1 MGKILFIAATEAN
14 GKLSPGARKGLGAAL
29 ELKQMLNG
37 ELYIGL
43 WGKSTEEAA
52 QLPAADQISKGY
64 FVEGEAFAESRYATD
79 AAACEAI
86 CRQVGA
92 DIVVAPDNARTNRI
106 LAGVAQ
112 RLNGIIDS
120 HITEF
125 KVENDALMV
134 SRWHYR
140 QRLLAQISRTQRPWF
155 LSIESGVFKAPEA
168 GDATVALEKIA
179 VEVSDRQTRT
189 VVKGVEAPSVD
200 EQTIRP
206 DAELL
211 FVAGAGWTKKQ
222 PDGDI
227 KADLAADLIFDF
239 LKNSKASLGSTKS
252 LVDLSSEGA
261 AVLPFMTQLNQVGQ
275 TGSTPR
281 HDKGLATC
289 CHGEEPHVVG
299 WRFVN
304 ERRAINLDANCGW
317 AHGKADVLYVAD
329 AFKVIHKVNELLA
342 NQQ

>member
-1 MGKILFIAATEAN
+1 MSKILLVTPIESDGSLSRAAKEA
-14 GKLSPGARKGLGAAL
+14 LGAATA
-29 ELKQMLNG
+29 LKEMLD
-37 ELYIGL
+37 
-43 WGKSTEEAA
+43 A
-52 QLPAADQISKGY
+52 QLDIGVWGNDADAALKTPGTDVVSNGY
-64 FVEGEAFAESRYATD
+64 KVEGEAFALSRYATD
-79 AAACEAI
+79 AAACESI
-86 CRQVGA
+86 CRQA
-92 DIVVAPDNARTNRI
+92 KAEIVIAPDSVRTNRI
-106 LAGVAQ
+106 LAGVAF
-112 RLNGIIDS
+112 RLDGICDT
-120 HITEF
+120 HITAFE
-125 KVENDALMV
+125 KEDDNLVL

-140 QRLLAQISRTQRPWF
+140 QRILAHIKRNQRPWF
-155 LSIESGVFKAPEA
+155 LSIESGVFQPPNGDSKAAEMEPLTAEV
-168 GDATVALEKIA
+168 DADL
-179 VEVSDRQTRT
+179 TRT
-189 VVKGVEAPSVD
+189 EVKGIETPAGD

-222 PDGDI
+222 PDGEV
-227 KADLAADLIFDF
+227 KADQAADIILEF
-239 LKNSKASLGSTKS
+239 LKESNSSLGSTKS

-304 ERRAINLDANCGW
+304 ERRAVNLDPNCGW

-329 AFKVIHKVNELLA
+329 AFKIMKKVNELLNA
-342 NQQ
+342 

>member
-1 MGKILFIAATEAN
+1 MSKILVVTPVESDGTLPQAAGEA
-14 GKLSPGARKGLGAAL
+14 LGAAITLKEML
-29 ELKQMLNG
+29 EA
-37 ELYIGL
+37 ELCIGI
-43 WGKSTEEAA
+43 WGQDVDMAIENLGTDAVSSGFK
-52 QLPAADQISKGY
+52 
-64 FVEGEAFAESRYATD
+64 VEGEAFTVSRYASD

-86 CRQVGA
+86 CRQAKA
-92 DIVVAPDNARTNRI
+92 DIVITPDSVRTNRTI
-106 LAGVAQ
+106 AGVAF
-112 RLNGIIDS
+112 RLNGVSDT

-125 KVENDALMV
+125 KIENGDLVV

-140 QRLLAQISRTQRPWF
+140 QRILAHLKRSQRPWF
-155 LSIESGVFKAPEA
+155 ISIESGVFIPPQGDSKVPSTEA
-168 GDATVALEKIA
+168 LSVDVNDAL
-179 VEVSDRQTRT
+179 TRT
-189 VVKGVEAPSVD
+189 TVKGIETPAGD

-222 PDGDI
+222 PDGEV
-227 KADLAADLIFDF
+227 KAAQAADIILEF
-239 LKNSKASLGSTKS
+239 LKESKSSLGSTKS

-304 ERRAINLDANCGW
+304 ERRVINLDPNCGW

-329 AFKVIHKVNELLA
+329 AFTVMQKVNELLG
-342 NQQ
+342 NQ

>member
-1 MGKILFIAATEAN
+1 MSKILVVTPVESDGALPRAAGEA
-14 GKLSPGARKGLGAAL
+14 LGAAISL
-29 ELKQMLNG
+29 KEMLDAELC
-37 ELYIGL
+37 IGV
-43 WGKSTEEAA
+43 WGKDVDMAIENLGTDA
-52 QLPAADQISKGY
+52 ISSGFK
-64 FVEGEAFAESRYATD
+64 VKGEAFTVSRYAGD

-86 CRQVGA
+86 CRQAEA
-92 DIVVAPDNARTNRI
+92 DIVIAPDSVRTNRI
-106 LAGVAQ
+106 LAGVAF
-112 RLNGIIDS
+112 RLDGVSDTHVTAFKTENGD
-120 HITEF
+120 F
-125 KVENDALMV
+125 VVN
-134 SRWHYR
+134 RWHYR
-140 QRLLAQISRTQRPWF
+140 QRILAHIKRSQRPWF
-155 LSIESGVFKAPEA
+155 ISIESGVFPPPQGGSKAPPTEA
-168 GDATVALEKIA
+168 LSVDVNDAF
-179 VEVSDRQTRT
+179 TRT
-189 VVKGVEAPSVD
+189 AVKGIEVPAGD

-222 PDGDI
+222 PDGEV
-227 KADLAADLIFDF
+227 KADQAADIILGF
-239 LKNSKASLGSTKS
+239 LKESKSSLGSTKS

-304 ERRAINLDANCGW
+304 ERRAVNLDPNCGW

-329 AFKVIHKVNELLA
+329 AFKVMKKVNELLNA
-342 NQQ
+342 